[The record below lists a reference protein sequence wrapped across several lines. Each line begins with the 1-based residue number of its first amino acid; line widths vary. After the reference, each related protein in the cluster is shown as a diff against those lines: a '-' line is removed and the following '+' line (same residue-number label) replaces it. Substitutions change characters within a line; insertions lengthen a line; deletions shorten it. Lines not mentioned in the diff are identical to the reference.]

1 MTFPKNLADL
11 PANTPEQYPGV
22 NNTVH
27 YTEGVF
33 VGYRHFDADSIEPL
47 FPFGFGL
54 SYTTFA
60 YKNLAI
66 SPGTIT
72 LTGDAAPAVNV
83 EFDVTNT
90 GKVAGSEVAEL
101 YVGLPSTDDVP
112 EPPRQLKGF
121 DKVNLKP
128 GETRHV
134 RLALDARAFSYWDI
148 KAHAWAVMPGTAK
161 VMVGASSR
169 DIRLDGSVTIESA
182 SH

>member
-1 MTFPKNLADL
+1 
-11 PANTPEQYPGV
+11 
-22 NNTVH
+22 
-27 YTEGVF
+27 
-33 VGYRHFDADSIEPL
+33 
-47 FPFGFGL
+47 
-54 SYTTFA
+54 
-60 YKNLAI
+60 
-66 SPGTIT
+66 
-72 LTGDAAPAVNV
+72 
-83 EFDVTNT
+83 
-90 GKVAGSEVAEL
+90 
-101 YVGLPSTDDVP
+101 
-112 EPPRQLKGF
+112 QLKGF